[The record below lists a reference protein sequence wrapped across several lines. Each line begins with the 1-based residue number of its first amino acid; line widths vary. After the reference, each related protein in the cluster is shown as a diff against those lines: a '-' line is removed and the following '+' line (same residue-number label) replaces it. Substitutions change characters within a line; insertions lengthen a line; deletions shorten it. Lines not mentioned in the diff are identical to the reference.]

1 MSLETQTPDQ
11 TRSIV
16 TAQVVTVTTTF
27 TSLTRGIYVGTAG
40 DLSVT
45 FDDDTVI
52 TFGSVANGYHPLQVK
67 AIQGTLTTAT
77 GVIACF

>member
-1 MSLETQTPDQ
+1 MATTKTTDQ

-16 TAQVVTVTTTF
+16 SAQTVTTTTTF

-45 FDDDTVI
+45 FNDDTTV
-52 TFGSVANGYHPLQVK
+52 TLADAANGYHPLQVK
-67 AIQGTLTTAT
+67 AIQGTLTTASD
-77 GVIACF
+77 VIALF